1 MVDNRPDS
9 IEVMRKFIISAAYG
23 TSGAFPY
30 GPKSTVVISHISC
43 TSQDKK
49 TEKMVHI
56 CRNEGRGQH
65 AEIKLI
71 EFLKQNDKVEKAD
84 EVNIHMLQ
92 NFSPCNDDAGL
103 TFCAEKIIK
112 YQDDMEREGKRM
124 NITIT
129 FANFYRTTVYDR
141 VYNGND
147 EKRAEENKGGLGKLN
162 GAGVTLRLLQG
173 EEQWKEFLYDEELVK
188 LSDKEKKL
196 LLAEATSKDRSEREK
211 FDRNHLSEILSKKDE
226 DQGVPLA
233 LDKL

>member
-1 MVDNRPDS
+1 MVDNRPDF
-9 IEVMRKFIISAAYG
+9 IEVKRKFIISAAYG

-30 GPKSTVVISHISC
+30 GAKSTVVISHISC

-84 EVNIHMLQ
+84 EVNIRMLQ

-103 TFCAEKIIK
+103 HENAFCAKKIIK

-129 FANFYRTTVYDR
+129 FANFYRTTVYDD
-141 VYNGND
+141 ND
-147 EKRAEENKGGLGKLN
+147 EKRAEENKGGLRKLD
-162 GAGVTLRLLQG
+162 GAGVTLQLLQG
-173 EEQWKEFLYDEELVK
+173 EEQWKEFLYDKELVK
-188 LSDKEKKL
+188 LSDKEKKS

-233 LDKL
+233 LDNL